1 MLNEPTMRAKQVRFF
16 RAQLQIA
23 KAHGLPVILHSRKS
37 VDAVLHGLR
46 QSGSHGG
53 IAHAFN
59 GSAQQAAQFQ
69 GLGFALG
76 FGGASTFERARHL
89 RELAVQLPEQALVME
104 TDSPDMPPQWLYVT
118 AEARAQGQVPRP
130 NTPAEL
136 PRIAAVLAELRGVS
150 PDAWAERTTA
160 NALRVL
166 PRLAALL

>member
-1 MLNEPTMRAKQVRFF
+1 
-16 RAQLQIA
+16 
-23 KAHGLPVILHSRKS
+23 
-37 VDAVLHGLR
+37 
-46 QSGSHGG
+46 
-53 IAHAFN
+53 
-59 GSAQQAAQFQ
+59 
-69 GLGFALG
+69 
-76 FGGASTFERARHL
+76 
-89 RELAVQLPEQALVME
+89 
-104 TDSPDMPPQWLYVT
+104 MPPQWLYVT

>member
-118 AEARAQGQVPRP
+118 
-130 NTPAEL
+130 PAEL